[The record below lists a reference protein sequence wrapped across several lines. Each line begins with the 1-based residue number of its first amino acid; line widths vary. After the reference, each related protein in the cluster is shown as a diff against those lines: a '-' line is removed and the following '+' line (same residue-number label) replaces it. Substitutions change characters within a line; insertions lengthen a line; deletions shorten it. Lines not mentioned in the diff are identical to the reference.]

1 MLERDKS
8 GKIMIDFLKE
18 EENPELPIRVLD
30 ERYTYSDFKY
40 AVNVNFRSL
49 PNAVNAENFVMS
61 KYNNLVRNLA
71 DGIVMDPNMA
81 SEFKNLTTAEQF
93 FTNLTNLINL
103 NEDSVVSQKEKVRQL
118 EQTVEDVRSESQEKE
133 TLLYSQA
140 NEIMEKDMLIKEKDR
155 EIELL
160 KESINSLLT
169 STNI

>member
-1 MLERDKS
+1 MIERDKS
-8 GKIMIDFLKE
+8 GKIMIDFSKD
-18 EENPELPIRVLD
+18 ENPDLPIRVLD

-40 AVNVNFRSL
+40 AVNVNFKSL
-49 PNAVNAENFVMS
+49 QNAVNAENFIMN